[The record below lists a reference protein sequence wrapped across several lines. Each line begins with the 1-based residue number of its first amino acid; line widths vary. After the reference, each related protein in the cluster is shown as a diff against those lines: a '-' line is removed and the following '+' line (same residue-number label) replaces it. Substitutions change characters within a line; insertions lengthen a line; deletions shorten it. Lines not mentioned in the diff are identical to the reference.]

1 MAQNFS
7 RQRRLSRASKAAKP
21 TDAPRRLTSGCDG
34 LPLNT
39 NLYSSEFRLCVE
51 ELQKMNV
58 LERFSPLIPTLNGE
72 TCSVFQAT
80 VDSKVGKTF
89 PLSEYFAFLTMAQAA
104 QQMLLA
110 RTLSLVERLWKWR
123 HARNIKS
130 QFGFNFSRI
139 LNTWEAD
146 GELIL

>member
-1 MAQNFS
+1 M
-7 RQRRLSRASKAAKP
+7 SRASKAAKP
-21 TDAPRRLTSGCDG
+21 TNAPRRLTSGCDG

-39 NLYSSEFRLCVE
+39 NLYSSEFRLCME

-80 VDSKVGKTF
+80 VGSKAGVSL
-89 PLSEYFAFLTMAQAA
+89 LSKYSAFLTMAQT

-110 RTLSLVERLWKWR
+110 RTLSLVERLLK
-123 HARNIKS
+123 
-130 QFGFNFSRI
+130 
-139 LNTWEAD
+139 
-146 GELIL
+146 